1 VVAIDD
7 ADEDEPLPCEPLM
20 FHGTRDILVMTSAPV
35 RVSLTLAAGVLL
47 VACGASVVSSVDV
60 ARQACA
66 SFGQRST
73 SVATSAVDTSAA
85 TLLAAAQKAQPDVE
99 HAADLAANAAAKN
112 SDWDTLS
119 REESYM
125 VHAGQVMGLI

>member
-1 VVAIDD
+1 VAR
-7 ADEDEPLPCEPLM
+7 PLSRPSTS
-20 FHGTRDILVMTSAPV
+20 HGRRAHLS
-35 RVSLTLAAGVLL
+35 
-47 VACGASVVSSVDV
+47 ASV
-60 ARQACA
+60 RP
-66 SFGQRST
+66 RSQPRRW
-73 SVATSAVDTSAA
+73 DTSAA